1 MTKRVHL
8 FIAVA
13 LVLLALSALGVGLFL
28 ITPRVSMRI
37 EAYGTQ
43 GQTINATFE
52 VDGVPSKEVRDL
64 PAEFEFKAKTL
75 SYSIERSSGD
85 KMDQITVDVYVDGK
99 KRTSASGSS
108 TVRGEHR
115 YGAIMKKN
123 SISSQ

>member
-37 EAYGTQ
+37 EAYRTQ

-52 VDGVPSKEVRDL
+52 VDGVPSKEVREL

-75 SYSIERSSGD
+75 SYSIERSSGE
-85 KMDQITVDVYVDGK
+85 KWIRLK
-99 KRTSASGSS
+99 WTSMWM
-108 TVRGEHR
+108 V
-115 YGAIMKKN
+115 KN
-123 SISSQ
+123 APQLQVLRQFVESIGTARS